1 MVTVYSNLLYHTNFK
16 DVILKKFLPADL
28 KLEVYVLVGLQKSLS
43 LTDLAHIRVLPP
55 AAFPLLLYP
64 HPAQGTFKISAQ
76 GHPDTSQQ
84 SARLHGTK
92 TMSLSCVSPAKGF
105 GARWLSAAES
115 TAVPRLGCRE
125 HWSCLPAASRTI
137 GTRAGSPALW
147 ELRVTYRPPRTQA
160 KRRTDR
166 ASGLALSSDAFWG
179 DAHEQALGE
188 G

>member
-55 AAFPLLLYP
+55 AAFPLLLYR
-64 HPAQGTFKISAQ
+64 HPAQTTFKISAQ

-105 GARWLSAAES
+105 GAR
-115 TAVPRLGCRE
+115 
-125 HWSCLPAASRTI
+125 
-137 GTRAGSPALW
+137 
-147 ELRVTYRPPRTQA
+147 
-160 KRRTDR
+160 
-166 ASGLALSSDAFWG
+166 
-179 DAHEQALGE
+179 
-188 G
+188 